1 MQGTKL
7 GVAALLRCQL
17 SHCANLQLH
26 LPQLADSSKVSD
38 ADDGPAPLLP
48 APQVARALAPRAR
61 FNVVI
66 VTPACT
72 PADNVGLQAALKV
85 DPHLSRWAVH
95 HDCVMIF
102 RLCSTLGRA
111 GLVGFFFRISFPF
124 CFFFLWVGCN
134 NNYSAHHQT
143 SWRRRSTQPTSV
155 QVRSHFRSLSMK
167 DSSTEMSV
175 SGGRRRSRSYHNC
188 PGGWQF
194 EFRFKARFIE
204 CCYLGCS

>member
-26 LPQLADSSKVSD
+26 LPQLADSSKISD

-95 HDCVMIF
+95 HGCVMIF
-102 RLCSTLGRA
+102 ACAVPWVVRDWL
-111 GLVGFFFRISFPF
+111 GLVSFGIFFPILLLFSLGWVQQQLLRTPSDIVAAQIHSAYVGPGALSFS
-124 CFFFLWVGCN
+124 FFEHERFVHRNVSFWGQATLKKLP
-134 NNYSAHHQT
+134 QL
-143 SWRRRSTQPTSV
+143 SWWLAV
-155 QVRSHFRSLSMK
+155 
-167 DSSTEMSV
+167 
-175 SGGRRRSRSYHNC
+175 
-188 PGGWQF
+188 
-194 EFRFKARFIE
+194 
-204 CCYLGCS
+204 